1 MLGSQTSGKLMTTQY
16 WITGTSGDWSTAA
29 DWQSGAVPNSTDDT
43 VINNST
49 AVTVNGTAVA
59 NSLTLDAAILT
70 LGGTLTLGTSLTVDD
85 TAQLQLIGGTLS
97 AQSITSDNIGVISGY
112 GTVSGAVSG
121 RVDIIANGGTLTVQ
135 GSLAAGNL
143 TVDSGATLELSNGTA
158 DPVYFNGSLSTLK
171 LDAPTAFTGGVV
183 NFALGGTIDL
193 AGITA
198 SSATFSGVSLTI
210 NESNGQQLTYNVGGS
225 VGAGTV
231 AVASDNHGGTLVSW
245 IPATNPVTFSGA
257 TATYYETYNGDWL
270 PSQMIDGI
278 ISTKG
283 NGWAIWNNQTQQTQ
297 SETAL
302 LTLATPVAAGPE
314 TWTITIYQDS
324 LGGGGGAHLLGDFSL
339 GYTTDPSPN
348 LSSTSIHFTITAAT
362 SLNGST
368 LTSLGNGQLLDNGLL
383 PFTDV
388 YTITLTSD
396 SPDPITGIFLDAI
409 KDPTNGLPAGGPGRW
424 YGNSGD
430 LVGQGNFVVSEL
442 TADVSAGINAPT
454 VASISATTDNKAT
467 DVNAGHLVTIMVYT
481 SEVVNVTGTPTL
493 QLNDNEV
500 AIYTKGSGTNTLT
513 FTYAVQ
519 SGDNVADLQVTG
531 LNLPSGAT
539 IQDAAGNNLSGS
551 VMGDLG
557 IQIDTTPPAVTE
569 GLAHDTGWSSTD
581 KVTSNDALT
590 GSGDPNAV
598 VTLTEGTA
606 TLGTATAN
614 ASGIW
619 TFTPSAL
626 ADGVHTIVA
635 SETDAAG
642 NTGTAS
648 FTFTLD
654 TTAPVPVITSEVLS
668 KSGAVTLTG
677 TTAEANDAIAVYD
690 GTKLLGT
697 TTTASN
703 GTWTFPTGT
712 ISNVV
717 HTYTATATDVA
728 GNIGPS
734 SNEAILGSTNADTL
748 VGTSGNDIIIGN
760 GGNDTITGGL
770 GADTLTG
777 GSGKVKF
784 VYNSSSDSTPSSHDT
799 ITDFNAS
806 RDIIDFTNIAGVN
819 AHGGIA
825 TFEGKLTGSGNLT
838 LNAHSVAYI
847 EVNGNTEVLVNTTNT
862 AETVTSANVSAANME
877 IVLVGIHLGLK
888 SADFHHV

>member
-1 MLGSQTSGKLMTTQY
+1 MTTRY
-16 WITGTSGDWSTAA
+16 WITGTVGDWSTAA
-29 DWQSGAVPNSTDDT
+29 DWQSGVVPTSTDDA

-49 AVTVNGTAVA
+49 AVTVNGTAAAYSLVLD
-59 NSLTLDAAILT
+59 NYTQLTLS
-70 LGGTLTLGTSLTVDD
+70 GTLTLGTSLTVDGNS
-85 TAQLQLIGGTLS
+85 TLLLNGGMLA

-135 GSLAAGNL
+135 GSLAADQGNL

-158 DPVYFNGSLSTLK
+158 EPVYFNGSLSTLK
-171 LDAPTAFTGGVV
+171 LDAPTAFTGGIV

-198 SSATFSGVSLTI
+198 SSATFSGASLTI

-245 IPATNPVTFSGA
+245 IPATNPVMFSGA
-257 TATYYETYNGDWL
+257 TATYYQTYNGTWL
-270 PSQMIDGI
+270 PSQMVDGS
-278 ISTKG
+278 ISTHG

-302 LTLATPVAAGPE
+302 LTVATPVAAGPE
-314 TWTITIYQDS
+314 TWTITIYQDY

-348 LSSTSIHFTITAAT
+348 LSSTFIPFTITAAT

-383 PFTDV
+383 PLTDV
-388 YTITLTSD
+388 YTITLTSN

-442 TADVSAGINAPT
+442 TAEVSASTTAPT
-454 VASISATTDNKAT
+454 VASILATTDNKAT
-467 DVNAGHLVTIMVYT
+467 DVNAGHLVTITMTT
-481 SEVVNVTGTPTL
+481 SEAVTVTGTPTL

-500 AIYTKGSGTNTLT
+500 ATYIKDSGTNTLT
-513 FTYAVQ
+513 FTYTVQ

-551 VMGDLG
+551 VTGDLG

-569 GLAHDTGWSSTD
+569 GLVSDTGSSSTD
-581 KVTSNDALT
+581 KITSNDALT
-590 GSGDPNAV
+590 GSGDPNALV
-598 VTLTEGTA
+598 HFTVDGKSIA
-606 TLGTATAN
+606 ATATAN
-614 ASGIW
+614 SSGVW
-619 TFTPSAL
+619 TFTPPSL
-626 ADGVHTIVA
+626 ADGQHTVVA

-648 FTFTLD
+648 LTFTLD

-668 KSGAVTLTG
+668 KNGAVTLTG

-703 GTWTFPTGT
+703 GTWSFTTGK

-728 GNIGPS
+728 GNIGHS

-806 RDIIDFTNIAGVN
+806 RDIIDFTNIAGIN
-819 AHGGIA
+819 AHNGIP

-862 AETVTSANVSAANME
+862 AETVTSANASAANIE